1 MTKKSVTN
9 ILEHLKPTLKNKLRF
24 AAPEIDLTT
33 FDMFKIMPSLGVLN
47 CKLIYSEVLT
57 MQLIDSLKKKGLI
70 INQDTFNKSAP
81 HVGYNLAY
89 NNQNHENGVWEIK
102 VKQPQM
108 FSSIYNYK
116 VPWNI
121 LETYL
126 VPL

>member
-1 MTKKSVTN
+1 MTKKAVTN
-9 ILEHLKPTLKNKLRF
+9 ILEHLKRTLKNKLRF
-24 AAPEIDLTT
+24 AAP
-33 FDMFKIMPSLGVLN
+33 
-47 CKLIYSEVLT
+47 
-57 MQLIDSLKKKGLI
+57 DSLKKKGLI

-81 HVGYNLAY
+81 HVGYYLAY

>member
-81 HVGYNLAY
+81 HVGYYLAY
-89 NNQNHENGVWEIK
+89 NNQNHENGV
-102 VKQPQM
+102 
-108 FSSIYNYK
+108 
-116 VPWNI
+116 
-121 LETYL
+121 
-126 VPL
+126 